1 MSVPALDTIFFLVHY
16 HMTRICLRQKL
27 PQIEPLYLAFHTFP
41 TVTNGKPSKN
51 VLKDNKP
58 FFLSVDSVGLGHS
71 HINVKIHR
79 TMFPAC
85 IKEAFSKA
93 GPCLPAVSKAT
104 LPHLL
109 VLGVR
114 R

>member
-1 MSVPALDTIFFLVHY
+1 MSAPALDTIFFLVHY
-16 HMTRICLRQKL
+16 HMTRIRLRQKL
-27 PQIEPLYLAFHTFP
+27 PQIEPLYLAFHAFP

-51 VLKDNKP
+51 VLKDNN

-71 HINVKIHR
+71 HINVKIHW
-79 TMFPAC
+79 TMSTTC
-85 IKEAFSKA
+85 IKKAFSKA
-93 GPCLPAVSKAT
+93 GSCLPAVSKAT